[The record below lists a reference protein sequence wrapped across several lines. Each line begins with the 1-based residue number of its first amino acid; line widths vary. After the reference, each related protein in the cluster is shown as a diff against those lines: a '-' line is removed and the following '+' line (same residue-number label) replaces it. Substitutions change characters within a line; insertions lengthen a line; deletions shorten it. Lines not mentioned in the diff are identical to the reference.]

1 MFYLIRKAVIPAAG
15 LGTRL
20 LPVTKEMPKEM
31 LPIFAKS
38 RDGRLCIKPL
48 LQAVFEHLY
57 DVGVRE
63 FYFIV
68 GRGKRAIEDHFTP
81 DSGFLDAL
89 KEMSKSEAISSLGAF
104 YDKVEDSTIVFV
116 NQPRPAGFGDA
127 VLKSKPLIKED
138 FLVYAGDAYVI
149 SPENDYLTRLVSA
162 YRDTKAKAAFVVK
175 EIENPTRFGVIE
187 VRSLKGSIL
196 EVRRAVEKP
205 EKPPTNLAIMPVYV
219 FDPAIFEALQKIEP
233 GKGGELQLTD
243 GIQKLIEW
251 KQRVIAIK
259 LSPEDIWLD
268 VGTSEAFWDALR
280 LSYQHLQEEI

>member
-1 MFYLIRKAVIPAAG
+1 
-15 LGTRL
+15 
-20 LPVTKEMPKEM
+20 
-31 LPIFAKS
+31 
-38 RDGRLCIKPL
+38 

-81 DSGFLDAL
+81 DSGFLDEL
-89 KEMSKSEAISSLGAF
+89 KEMSKSEAISSLGVF
-104 YDKVEDSTIVFV
+104 YEKVEDSTIVFV

-149 SPENDYLTRLVSA
+149 SPENDYLTRLVAA

-205 EKPPTNLAIMPVYV
+205 EKPPSNLAIMPVYV

-259 LSPEDIWLD
+259 LRPEDIWFD
-268 VGTSEAFWDALR
+268 IGTSEAFWGALR
-280 LSYQHLQEEI
+280 LSYQHLQEET